1 MNFFKSNLDNLFFTV
16 VWKKRSVLN
25 RISADFDDSFQNL
38 AIKEHMFLDFV
49 HDHTENVDFIYKG
62 FAQEQLFSIVQ
73 ESSEHNFKHF
83 HRRR

>member
-1 MNFFKSNLDNLFFTV
+1 
-16 VWKKRSVLN
+16 
-25 RISADFDDSFQNL
+25 
-38 AIKEHMFLDFV
+38 MFLDFV